1 MIHWGWT
8 LSHSYRQ
15 IHGWLSWLHVRTD
28 NVFHV
33 LNKEMKGSDISNLP
47 WIFKTNE
54 EGNKLVSFVLGIY
67 GVIV

>member
-8 LSHSYRQ
+8 LNRSYRQ
-15 IHGWLSWLHVRTD
+15 IHGWLHVRTD

-33 LNKEMKGSDISNLP
+33 LSKEMQGSDVSNVA

-54 EGNKLVSFVLGIY
+54 EGNKLVSFALGMY
-67 GVIV
+67 GIIV